1 MKVFEFVPEG
11 IQDCRVTAW
20 LHGHEEFLE
29 MSASTYQRPAMIVCP
44 GGGYGMVSQREA
56 EPVAKH
62 YFAAGYNTFILW
74 YSVGEMAK
82 DFLPL
87 RQLASTI
94 AHVRNHAEE
103 WYTIK
108 DKIAVSGFSAGGHL
122 ACSLGTL
129 FNEER
134 FLKAFGRDDDI
145 RPNAMVLSYP
155 VITADEFAHQGSICN
170 VSGSEVGTEDYKW
183 FGLNEHVDAQTP
195 PTFLWHTAEDT
206 CVPVENSLK
215 MATALSAAK
224 VPFEMHILPEGQ
236 HGISVCNREVNTPF
250 SYNSRWVEWSIKWLN
265 KVFEFEV

>member
-20 LHGHEEFLE
+20 LHGNEEFPE
-29 MSASTYQRPAMIVCP
+29 MAAYTYDRPAMIICP
-44 GGGYGMVSQREA
+44 GGGYSFVSQREA

-74 YSVGEMAK
+74 YSIGEKAK

-94 AHVRNHAEE
+94 AHVRKYADE
-103 WYTIK
+103 WHTIK

-145 RPNAMVLSYP
+145 RPNAMVLIYP
-155 VITADEFAHQGSICN
+155 VIMANEYAHTGSIRN
-170 VSGSEVGTEDYKW
+170 VSGSEIGTEEYKW
-183 FGLNEHVDAQTP
+183 FSLDNHVDEMTP
-195 PTFLWHTAEDT
+195 PTFLWHTADDAV
-206 CVPVENSLK
+206 VPVENSLK
-215 MATALSAAK
+215 MAAALSAVK
-224 VPFEMHILPEGQ
+224 VPFELHVLPNGY
-236 HGISVCNREVNTPF
+236 HGMTVCNREVNSPCE
-250 SYNSRWVEWSIKWLN
+250 YNARWIEWSIKWLN
-265 KVFEFEV
+265 KVLDFEV